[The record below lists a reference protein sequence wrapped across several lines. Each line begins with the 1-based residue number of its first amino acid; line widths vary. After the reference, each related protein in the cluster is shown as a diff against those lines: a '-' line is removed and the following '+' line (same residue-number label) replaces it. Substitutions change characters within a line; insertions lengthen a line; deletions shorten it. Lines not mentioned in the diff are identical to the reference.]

1 MIYFLYSSNNIYELK
16 INNLISYLIEKNSDI
31 EIKEFNENNIK
42 DFFQNDYI
50 VIDDNKKI

>member
-50 VIDDNKKI
+50 VKDDNKKI